1 MQGWDAYIF
10 TNSFSTFLIKFSVPQ
25 MICYSHY
32 FVLFQKDMNQNS
44 QKRINKA
51 FLGKIKYGIVIKLI
65 KRTLLNQE
73 GARPT

>member
-1 MQGWDAYIF
+1 
-10 TNSFSTFLIKFSVPQ
+10 
-25 MICYSHY
+25 
-32 FVLFQKDMNQNS
+32 MNQNS

-51 FLGKIKYGIVIKLI
+51 FLEKIKYGIAIKLI